1 MIARPLR
8 KSLSNKIILVEM
20 LFLAEGGGD
29 RHASL
34 YSLSLIVGVR
44 LCVS

>member
-20 LFLAEGGGD
+20 LFLAEGGGTD
-29 RHASL
+29 MLPST
-34 YSLSLIVGVR
+34 LSL
-44 LCVS
+44 